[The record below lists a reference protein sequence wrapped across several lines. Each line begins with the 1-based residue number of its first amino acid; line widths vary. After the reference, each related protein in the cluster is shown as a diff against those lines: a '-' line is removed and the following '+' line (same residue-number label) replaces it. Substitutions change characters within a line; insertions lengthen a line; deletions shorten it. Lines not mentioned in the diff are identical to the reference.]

1 MEREV
6 GEALPVPAHLLPLPA
21 STRLLLPCPQ
31 PHARGCD
38 LSGSLFGVSYLW
50 PSPHPAPMER
60 SEMSFSALPG
70 GIKGVSRDS
79 AVESVPISLSPR
91 WVLRSVVMCVRVCES
106 ERRENGVKMDLAVKY
121 TKLN

>member
-1 MEREV
+1 
-6 GEALPVPAHLLPLPA
+6 
-21 STRLLLPCPQ
+21 
-31 PHARGCD
+31 
-38 LSGSLFGVSYLW
+38 
-50 PSPHPAPMER
+50 
-60 SEMSFSALPG
+60 MSFSALPG

-91 WVLRSVVMCVRVCES
+91 WVLRIVVMCVRVCES